1 MGEGRDG
8 AAAQRRTSGLRTENR
23 KHERYPSRLRCWCE
37 SENITLYARI
47 ANLSEGGMFLQTN
60 TPLDTGRR
68 TRLRLSGGPAHEV
81 MAEATVV
88 WSRPQRQDK
97 GPPGMGLK
105 FEVLDSGALALLR
118 RIISEEQR
126 GPTFGN

>member
-1 MGEGRDG
+1 
-8 AAAQRRTSGLRTENR
+8 LRTDNR
-23 KHERYPSRLRCWCE
+23 KHARYSSRLRCWCE

-47 ANLSEGGMFLQTN
+47 ANLSEGGLFLQTH

-68 TRLRLSGGPAHEV
+68 TLLRLSSGEVREV

-88 WSRPQRQDK
+88 WSRPQRHDK

-105 FEVLDSGALALLR
+105 FEALDSSAQALLR

-126 GPTFGN
+126 GAVFGS

>member
-1 MGEGRDG
+1 M
-8 AAAQRRTSGLRTENR
+8 RTENR
-23 KHERYPSRLRCWCE
+23 KHVRFPSRLRCWCE

-47 ANLSEGGMFLQTN
+47 ANLSEGGLFLQTN

-68 TRLRLSGGPAHEV
+68 TLVRLSGGQAREV
-81 MAEATVV
+81 KAEATVV

-97 GPPGMGLK
+97 GPPGMGLR